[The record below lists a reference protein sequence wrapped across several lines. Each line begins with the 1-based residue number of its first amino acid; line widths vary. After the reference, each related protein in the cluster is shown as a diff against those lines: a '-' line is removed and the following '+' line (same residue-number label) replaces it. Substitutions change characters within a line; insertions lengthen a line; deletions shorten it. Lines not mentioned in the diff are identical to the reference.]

1 MKNIGTIKV
10 AVVLLMLSIASLS
23 SYASSGGTSLAG
35 FFGAEAEKLVE
46 KGWIVTSAWDLHN
59 FLVHVY
65 DNVEIFVLA
74 NPPIDS
80 IKSFQAVL
88 IRYIYPLFI
97 LAIVTTAAYL
107 LLYSDSPK
115 SRVKAKGILVRM
127 IFAMIIIS
135 LSPLLT
141 DLLLRFSGALT
152 GAILN
157 RVAVDSA
164 LSVTRS
170 GAWKLFEL
178 FGYLTFIHR
187 TGGIDL
193 MLLWETFLLI
203 FNFALAA
210 RYMLVIFWCMI
221 LPLTLLLYTFTPT
234 KKIGKK
240 FLHQTLLWVFVQVGW
255 AFALMIVVI
264 SAATIDSIMPNYPDG
279 KVGIAALMLM
289 IGTPMALLGLMDWL
303 SMGVEVIEIV
313 NAAPLSIGALSIDEM
328 KVERPVVTE
337 EPALEGV

>member
-1 MKNIGTIKV
+1 MKKITKAAII
-10 AVVLLMLSIASLS
+10 LLILSIAALS
-23 SYASSGGTSLAG
+23 AQAATTNFGGAL
-35 FFGAEAEKLVE
+35 GAEAEKLVE

-59 FLVHVY
+59 FLIHVY
-65 DNVEIFVLA
+65 DNVEIFILA
-74 NPPIDS
+74 NPSIDS
-80 IKSFQAVL
+80 IKTFQAVI

-115 SRVKAKGILVRM
+115 GRVKAKGVLVRM
-127 IFAMIIIS
+127 VFAMLIIS
-135 LSPLLT
+135 ISPILT
-141 DLLLRFSGALT
+141 DLLLRFSGTLT
-152 GAILN
+152 GAVLN
-157 RVAVDSA
+157 RVTVDSA
-164 LSVTRS
+164 ASVTRS

-178 FGYLTFIHR
+178 FGWLTLIHR

-203 FNFALAA
+203 FNLALAT
-210 RYMLVIFWCMI
+210 RYLLVTFWCMI

-255 AFALMIVVI
+255 AFALMVVVI
-264 SAATIDSIMPNYPDG
+264 SAATIDSVAPNYPDG

-289 IGTPMALLGLMDWL
+289 IGTPMAMLGLMDWL

-313 NAAPLSIGALSIDEM
+313 NAAPLSIAALSIDEM